1 MKSVRVPLLAG
12 AILLGAFVHPALA
25 QDCEG
30 TITIDAAGT
39 IQDPGP
45 IKCDAGKNVRWR
57 VVNNTDRNL
66 AVSMLDFT
74 PKDAGAPKQPSN
86 EAKKDVNVDR
96 KNAATS
102 SRFKIKD
109 KGAFPKLPVTYKYTI
124 TAKDRTNG
132 QSLKA
137 LDPDLEVTPPPAPSP
152 MASRLR

>member
-1 MKSVRVPLLAG
+1 MTRVRVPLLA
-12 AILLGAFVHPALA
+12 AVILLGVVVHPAVA

-39 IQDPGP
+39 IKDPGL

-66 AVSMLDFT
+66 AVSMVSFT

-96 KNAATS
+96 KNSATS
-102 SRFKIKD
+102 SQFKIKD
-109 KGAFPKLPVTYKYTI
+109 KAQFPKLPVTYKYTI
-124 TAKDRTNG
+124 TAKDRVTG

-152 MASRLR
+152 MARRLR